1 MGVWFA
7 LYGLHAVGNQVAYA
21 VTGGIP
27 VPMLF
32 MLFAFGSIVVNFAL
46 AATFWRRAPSVTARA
61 VVSPAS

>member
-1 MGVWFA
+1 
-7 LYGLHAVGNQVAYA
+7 
-21 VTGGIP
+21 